1 MQCLYCG
8 REIGAFK
15 LRRDGEFCSKDHR
28 KNYGDRLNR
37 ALLRIAQPEPPPAG
51 VAGFSASWP
60 ARNGSVLPSLHGWDP
75 GKGHSGFRPGL
86 VLAAANAA
94 LEADSVENHSVENH
108 SENQEARIV
117 EKDPPLC
124 GRWMPAWQAEPAASF
139 VQASTAQSALFPR
152 STRLPAFS
160 MAAELAVR
168 VPRAGKQCMPGRQAE
183 PVESFVTTALSAN
196 IPCLA
201 KPPAFSMAVNTVT
214 AATAAATAAPLAARK
229 ALPSAGW
236 MPAPQAEAAETMV
249 FPSLA
254 AVFAS
259 APAPVRLLAL
269 DLVAEH
275 AALVA
280 PEEPMAIPGLC
291 EGWMPSLRAEPVAQ
305 MVWPA
310 VGEPF
315 FTDISILLRSSVVP
329 YTLPALP
336 KAQITGAG
344 TAAMPVP
351 NAEPV
356 ATLVS
361 QTMARNVIPSRH
373 QAAPQMPAFA
383 TSPVLIA
390 VLAPPVDDETFV
402 EPPLCQDWMRAAEP
416 EPVSCLVRSSAA
428 GEVFTGIAPQL
439 ASLALAIARPHIP
452 ASVIERPVAPAQPTT
467 TGVWQPVGATPLSLL
482 SAPGE
487 LRLPGIVALSPL
499 AEPSGAK
506 LRPEVAAPVGCPAP
520 VPLESWLRVAAEIS
534 TTMAV
539 PAGCR
544 LPELETP
551 ALVGSGPMPVMA
563 GPVAGAPPVGAEC
576 LLVSTAA
583 TARAP
588 YAPVVQ
594 MPPFLLT
601 ASTRQTARGVEQPSL
616 TATPAAPKPPNHIAV
631 LGPIWTISVT
641 TLEPENSAPL
651 PTIPQPGFIPVDYH
665 TQRMRGEPVCRLPWQ
680 TSHLQPAPPRFVV
693 RPVFDRLEE
702 GAPAP
707 KPARK
712 GPAFAEVF
720 TMPEVKK
727 HSNRSRVFAYKAIA
741 AGLVIGAMWLGTG
754 VVRLGHSV
762 AVSTS
767 GSRQNVFSGPDGAS
781 PGPSLSAAA
790 RKPVHAPGQSATT
803 GPVGWIHNALAN
815 RASYQAGDNFREGM
829 QAWGSAPKAY
839 AAGWQRNRDG
849 YVRPGE
855 LALFGPTL
863 KLADYRF
870 EFFGQVDQKS
880 MGWVVRAKDPQN
892 YYAMKVKVLT
902 AGLRPIIAVVHYP
915 VVGGKPGH
923 SVETPLNVMVHNNR
937 PFQVAINV
945 KGSHFSASIDGEE
958 VDSWSDDA
966 LPSGGVGFFAEAG
979 ASARL
984 YWMKVTRNDDWL
996 GRVCGKLSGSG
1007 SGAQVTTELWGPA
1020 FADPQPGGN
1029 PRPAAPS
1036 DAGNV
1041 TLAAAGLGLPAFKA
1055 RRAKDSK
1062 YLRYQPWNS

>member
-1 MQCLYCG
+1 
-8 REIGAFK
+8 
-15 LRRDGEFCSKDHR
+15 
-28 KNYGDRLNR
+28 
-37 ALLRIAQPEPPPAG
+37 
-51 VAGFSASWP
+51 
-60 ARNGSVLPSLHGWDP
+60 
-75 GKGHSGFRPGL
+75 
-86 VLAAANAA
+86 
-94 LEADSVENHSVENH
+94 
-108 SENQEARIV
+108 
-117 EKDPPLC
+117 
-124 GRWMPAWQAEPAASF
+124 
-139 VQASTAQSALFPR
+139 
-152 STRLPAFS
+152 
-160 MAAELAVR
+160 
-168 VPRAGKQCMPGRQAE
+168 
-183 PVESFVTTALSAN
+183 
-196 IPCLA
+196 
-201 KPPAFSMAVNTVT
+201 
-214 AATAAATAAPLAARK
+214 
-229 ALPSAGW
+229 
-236 MPAPQAEAAETMV
+236 
-249 FPSLA
+249 
-254 AVFAS
+254 
-259 APAPVRLLAL
+259 
-269 DLVAEH
+269 
-275 AALVA
+275 
-280 PEEPMAIPGLC
+280 
-291 EGWMPSLRAEPVAQ
+291 
-305 MVWPA
+305 
-310 VGEPF
+310 
-315 FTDISILLRSSVVP
+315 
-329 YTLPALP
+329 
-336 KAQITGAG
+336 
-344 TAAMPVP
+344 
-351 NAEPV
+351 
-356 ATLVS
+356 
-361 QTMARNVIPSRH
+361 
-373 QAAPQMPAFA
+373 MPAFA
-383 TSPVLIA
+383 TSPLLTA

-428 GEVFTGIAPQL
+428 GEVFTGIAPQF
-439 ASLALAIARPHIP
+439 ATLALAIARPHIP
-452 ASVIERPVAPAQPTT
+452 ASVIERPVAPGEAAT

-482 SAPGE
+482 SAPGA

-499 AEPSGAK
+499 SEPSGAR
-506 LRPEVAAPVGCPAP
+506 LRPEVAAPAGCPAP
-520 VPLESWLRVAAEIS
+520 APVESWLRVAAETS

-539 PAGCR
+539 QAGCR
-544 LPELETP
+544 LPELEPP
-551 ALVGSGPMPVMA
+551 ALVGSGPLPVIA

-583 TARAP
+583 TARTP
-588 YAPVVQ
+588 YAAATRLQTFALEV
-594 MPPFLLT
+594 
-601 ASTRQTARGVEQPSL
+601 STRRTARGVEKPSL
-616 TATPAAPKPPNHIAV
+616 TPTPAAPEPPNHIVV
-631 LGPIWTISVT
+631 LGPIWTISVAPP
-641 TLEPENSAPL
+641 EPESSQL
-651 PTIPQPGFIPVDYH
+651 RPTIPQPGFIPVDYH
-665 TQRMRGEPVCRLPWQ
+665 TQRMRGEPVCSLPWQ

-702 GAPAP
+702 AAPAQ

-712 GPAFAEVF
+712 GPAFAEIF

-754 VVRLGHSV
+754 VVRLGQSV
-762 AVSTS
+762 AVSTR
-767 GSRQNVFSGPDGAS
+767 GSRQNVFSGPDAAS

-790 RKPVHAPGQSATT
+790 RKPAPAPGRSAAT
-803 GPVGWIHNALAN
+803 GPVGWIRNVLAD

-829 QAWGSAPKAY
+829 QSWGSAPKAY

-870 EFFGQVDQKS
+870 EFFGQVEQKS

-902 AGLRPIIAVVHYP
+902 AGLRPVIAVVHYP

-1041 TLAAAGLGLPAFKA
+1041 TLAAAGLGLPAFKS
-1055 RRAKDSK
+1055 RRVKDSK